1 MAISFNTPN
10 DITVGNGPYSVAV
23 GDFNKDGKLDAI
35 VANSS
40 SGNVSVLF
48 GKGLGDFDTPV
59 NYTMGSFPVSVS
71 VGDFNGDGK
80 LDFATANFISNNISI
95 RLGNGAGGFGSTTNY
110 TFTNPNPTLYPNLR
124 PITVADFNGDGK
136 LDLAAGSLNNAD
148 VLIFPGTALGTFGTP
163 LNYTVGIDTRAIAVA
178 DFNDDGI
185 FDFAQVKSNQSK
197 VFVQIGLTE
206 DISGNT
212 TSFDPATEF
221 SVGLQPRSVTVTDI
235 NKDGKLDLLVAN
247 SDDDNVSLLLGD
259 GTGKFVTAINYSAG
273 NGSRAVGVGDF
284 NSDGRTDLMVANE
297 LAGTV
302 SVLLNTS
309 LGDTF
314 VGSSAPNTFIIDD
327 VNDTIIEES
336 LTGID
341 TVKSSITYTLGDNLE
356 RLFLIGTDNIDG
368 TGNELNNNIK
378 GNSGNN
384 TLDGGDG
391 KDALSGGDGDDT
403 LIGGD
408 GNDNLNGGTGAD
420 SLTGGDGNDTY
431 TVDNGG
437 DTVNEV
443 GTTGIDTVRSSIDFI
458 LGTNL
463 ENLIL
468 TGTDNIDGTGNLLNN
483 NIKGNSGNNTLNGGD
498 GNDNLNGGD
507 GADTLIGGD
516 GNDIF
521 NGGDGADTLTGGIG
535 NDTLTGGLGNDT
547 LTGGVGNDIF
557 RFNAQNE
564 GIDTIQ
570 DFTVGEDK
578 IRISA
583 SGFSNALS
591 IGTLASSAFLSG
603 AGITTASDTFQR
615 LIYNSTNGALF
626 FDADG
631 SVNAF
636 SAIQIATLSGV
647 PALTAASITVI
658 G

>member
-1 MAISFNTPN
+1 MAISFSTPN
-10 DITVGNGPYSVAV
+10 NINVGDRPYSVAV
-23 GDFNKDGKLDAI
+23 GDFNEDGKLDAV
-35 VANSS
+35 VANA
-40 SGNVSVLF
+40 GNNNVSVFL
-48 GKGLGDFDTPV
+48 GNGLGSFGTAV
-59 NYTMGSFPVSVS
+59 NYTMGSFPVSVT
-71 VGDFNGDGK
+71 VGDFNNDNN
-80 LDFATANFISNNISI
+80 LDIATANFLSNNISI
-95 RLGNGAGGFGSTTNY
+95 RLGNGVGGFGNTTNY

-124 PITVADFNGDGK
+124 PITVADLDGDGK
-136 LDLAAGSLNNAD
+136 LDLAAGSLDNAN
-148 VLIFPGTALGTFGTP
+148 VLIFPGTGLGTFGTP
-163 LNYTVGIDTRAIAVA
+163 LSYTVGSDTRAIAVA

-206 DISGNT
+206 DGSGYTN
-212 TSFDPATEF
+212 SFDTTTEF
-221 SVGLQPRSVTVTDI
+221 NVGLQPRSVTVADI
-235 NKDGKLDLLVAN
+235 NNDGKLDLLIAN
-247 SDDDNVSLLLGD
+247 SDDDKVSLLLGD
-259 GTGKFVTAINYSAG
+259 GTGVFVTAINYSAG
-273 NGSRAVGVGDF
+273 DGSRAVGAGDF
-284 NSDGRTDLMVANE
+284 NGDGKLDLMVANE
-297 LAGTV
+297 LNDTV
-302 SVLLNTS
+302 SVRLNTS

-356 RLFLIGTDNIDG
+356 RLLLTGTDNIDG
-368 TGNELNNNIK
+368 TGNLLNNNIK

-384 TLDGGDG
+384 TLNGGDG
-391 KDALSGGDGDDT
+391 KDALNGGDGDDT

-437 DTVNEV
+437 DTVDEA
-443 GTTGIDTVRSSIDFI
+443 GTTGIDTVRSSINFI

-463 ENLIL
+463 ENLVL
-468 TGTDNIDGTGNLLNN
+468 TETDNIDGTGNELNN

-507 GADTLIGGD
+507 GADTLTGGD
-516 GNDIF
+516 GNDNL
-521 NGGDGADTLTGGIG
+521 NGSDGIDTLI
-535 NDTLTGGLGNDT
+535 GGLGNDT

-557 RFNAQNE
+557 RFNDQSE

-603 AGITTASDTFQR
+603 AGITMASDTFQR

-631 SVNAF
+631 SNTGF

-647 PALTAASITVI
+647 PALTAASIAVI